1 MNVCIHTHKC
11 VCVRD
16 KWGASQ
22 AEGLWPRRLRAPAG
36 QDHMP
41 QNLLKTPQNLPKTHL
56 FEKSAD
62 QRKTCVNPISEIK
75 SAFFRV
81 FAPFPVSLQSLGKQQ
96 IFRAPQQPLLRNR
109 GKMAS
114 QVRNFGWR
122 AAAAGTLAAARHG
135 IVVVHYLWVQCPIT
149 VECGGVFALRRR
161 TPIRISETQKF
172 QESDIRMHTQRLRIS
187 NSCT

>member
-1 MNVCIHTHKC
+1 MNVYIHTHKC
-11 VCVRD
+11 VCVCD

-22 AEGLWPRRLRAPAG
+22 AEGLWPRSLRAPAR
-36 QDHMP
+36 QVHMP

-56 FEKSAD
+56 FETSAD

-75 SAFFRV
+75 SAFFRA
-81 FAPFPVSLQSLGKQQ
+81 FAPFSASLQSLGKQQ
-96 IFRAPQQPLLRNR
+96 IFRAPQQPLPRNR

-135 IVVVHYLWVQCPIT
+135 SVVVHYL
-149 VECGGVFALRRR
+149 
-161 TPIRISETQKF
+161 
-172 QESDIRMHTQRLRIS
+172 
-187 NSCT
+187 